1 MRVRFD
7 SGSLMERG
15 LEKEWLGLNVRELR
29 EWVVGRKGNK
39 WSAVGM
45 VR

>member
-7 SGSLMERG
+7 SGSLMKQG
-15 LEKEWLGLNVRELR
+15 LENEFSRRELR
-29 EWVVGRKGNK
+29 EWVVGGKGNTVL
-39 WSAVGM
+39 WSVVGM